1 MLSGV
6 FNCRI
11 FICTQPTDMRKSF
24 YALSGLV
31 KQSMHLDPMNGSL
44 FVFKNKNGNSLKIL
58 YFDGDGFAIWYKK
71 LAKGTFK
78 FPDLEKY
85 NCSGI
90 EIDDST
96 LRLVLDGI
104 ELINIRKRNRFKS
117 NIVFENIV

>member
-1 MLSGV
+1 M
-6 FNCRI
+6 
-11 FICTQPTDMRKSF
+11 P
-24 YALSGLV
+24 
-31 KQSMHLDPMNGSL
+31 KQSKYQ
-44 FVFKNKNGNSLKIL
+44 FAFKNKNGYYLKIL

-71 LAKGTFK
+71 LAKRTFK

-117 NIVFENIV
+117 DIVFENIV